1 MAVDLITD
9 AGPCL
14 LLAFDTITHT
24 HVNRLEAA
32 TSRLEDIAVA
42 QQSQQLV
49 ANVAGPSAGP
59 PPAGAATSAPTDA
72 SSAPSQDDAKVQGFK
87 ELVDGPLKKYSDLSN
102 EIGGLV
108 AEQVR
113 GLRCSSPDTRR
124 TMITWS

>member
-59 PPAGAATSAPTDA
+59 PSAVAAASAPTVA
-72 SSAPSQDDAKVQGFK
+72 SSAPSQDDARVQGFK